1 MGAFFTFWTTY
12 TNQTTTLRQP
22 MNVLQ
27 HFAVDTW
34 PGQDFDG
41 ISNKLKKPR
50 SLLHFSTLCG
60 VFLHLVRLLA
70 ALNSYLD
77 KQKKSCMR
85 TDHDECGL
93 SPTERVEK
101 TDTKSHCSETTNQS
115 DAFNLP
121 DYPIRSRFTI
131 KLFTTFFC
139 SWIVVNFNHVIK
151 SVVWKCS

>member
-1 MGAFFTFWTTY
+1 MLLQCISFTIYEQNGKANGSFLHVLDRHK
-12 TNQTTTLRQP
+12 QTTTLRQP

-27 HFAVDTW
+27 HFAVV
-34 PGQDFDG
+34 

-50 SLLHFSTLCG
+50 SLLYFSTLCG
-60 VFLHLVRLLA
+60 FFLHLVRLLA

-139 SWIVVNFNHVIK
+139 S
-151 SVVWKCS
+151 